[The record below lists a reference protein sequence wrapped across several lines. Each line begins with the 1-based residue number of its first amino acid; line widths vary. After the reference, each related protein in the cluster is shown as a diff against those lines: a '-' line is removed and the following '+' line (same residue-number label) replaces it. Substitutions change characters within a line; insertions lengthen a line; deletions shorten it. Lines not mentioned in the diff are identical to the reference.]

1 MKLRFATCNNVPVS
15 RGVQHNLDSLHR
27 TILLNAHNGVNRTRQ
42 PFGGLLDRELR
53 PPPNSRRDCRMMRVK
68 DYLH

>member
-1 MKLRFATCNNVPVS
+1 
-15 RGVQHNLDSLHR
+15 VQHNLDSLHR

-42 PFGGLLDRELR
+42 PFGGLFDRQLR
-53 PPPNSRRDCRMMRVK
+53 PSLHSRRDCRMMCVK